1 VVLAKAQA
9 APSAAKR
16 GKSQMSQSWLEY
28 EQLGHIW
35 NRWKQWR
42 RFPVDEQSRLGQE
55 GT

>member
-1 VVLAKAQA
+1 MLAKAQA

-35 NRWKQWR
+35 KRWKQWR
-42 RFPVDEQSRLGQE
+42 RFPVDVQSRLGQE